1 MQYREATPGDVD
13 RGVAAARRAFDHG
26 PWPRMEPGERGEAR
40 KRVARL
46 LSDRLPELA
55 EAWTGQVGAVIGFT
69 RKASGQVPGL
79 FDFYGDLVA
88 DYPFVDERTRTSGQ
102 AVRVVS
108 EPVGVCAAITPWNA
122 PLVLLCYEIAAGLA
136 AGCTF
141 VIKPSPETPVD
152 AHILTDCIS
161 QAGLP
166 PGVFNMVTGGR
177 GIGDYLVRH
186 PGIDKISS
194 TGSTVAGKAIAGA
207 CAERLARCS
216 LELGGKSATVILEDA
231 DMPRRLRA
239 ALRG

>member
-13 RGVAAARRAFDHG
+13 RAVAAARRAFDHG
-26 PWPRMEPGERGEAR
+26 PWPRMEPGERGEAL

-69 RKASGQVPGL
+69 RKAGQVPGL

-88 DYPFVDERTRTSGQ
+88 DYPFVDERTRSSGQ

-122 PLVLLCYEIAAGLA
+122 PLVLLCYKIAAGLV
-136 AGCTF
+136 AGSTF

-152 AHILTDCIS
+152 AHIW
-161 QAGLP
+161 P
-166 PGVFNMVTGGR
+166 
-177 GIGDYLVRH
+177 
-186 PGIDKISS
+186 
-194 TGSTVAGKAIAGA
+194 IA
-207 CAERLARCS
+207 
-216 LELGGKSATVILEDA
+216 SATPA
-231 DMPRRLRA
+231 CLRA
-239 ALRG
+239 TSIW